1 MGKGASEMTHD
12 DTGDG
17 QTRESYE
24 AKLTSSG
31 INGNTEGN
39 DEAKTE
45 EIKAG
50 IEQTRNEMSHTI
62 DAIQGKL
69 NPQNIVE
76 QAKGS
81 VREATIGRVEDM
93 VNNATYTAKGASSS
107 LMDTIKQNPLQAA
120 VAGLSLGWLIM
131 KSRSSSGNQSNYRY
145 DNIRGN
151 YTQGYG
157 QGLDYNYNYEAQNK
171 GRYNYESQNRG
182 DGIGQTVGRAGEKVG
197 DVAGQVGQKAGDVVG
212 QVGEKAGDVVG
223 GVQDK
228 AGDIAWQ
235 AQHQAQRAQGQFE
248 RMLRENPLAVG
259 AAAVVLGA
267 AIGLAVPE
275 TEQEHKLM
283 GEARD
288 NVMDRAKEVAGDAMD
303 KVKSVTGEVQQ
314 TVKEEAQRQG
324 ITQS

>member
-1 MGKGASEMTHD
+1 MAAMSAS
-12 DTGDG
+12 TGD
-17 QTRESYE
+17 EE
-24 AKLTSSG
+24 AA
-31 INGNTEGN
+31 N
-39 DEAKTE
+39 TE

-50 IEQTRNEMSHTI
+50 IEQTRTEMSQTI

-76 QAKGS
+76 QAKES

-93 VNNATYTAKGASSS
+93 VNNATYTARGASSS
-107 LMDTIKQNPLQAA
+107 FMDTVKQNPLQAA

-131 KSRSSSGNQSNYRY
+131 KSRSGSSGNQQWSGNRY

-151 YTQGYG
+151 YTHGYDSGYG
-157 QGLDYNYNYEAQNK
+157 TGYDYNYNYEAQN
-171 GRYNYESQNRG
+171 RG
-182 DGIGQTVGRAGEKVG
+182 DGGIGQTVGRAGEKVG

-212 QVGEKAGDVVG
+212 QVGEKAGDVVEN
-223 GVQDK
+223 VQNR

-235 AQHQAQRAQGQFE
+235 AQYRAQRAQGQLE

-259 AAAVVLGA
+259 AAAIVLGA

-283 GEARD
+283 GQARD
-288 NVMDRAKEVAGDAMD
+288 NVMDKAKEAAGDTMD
-303 KVKSVTGEVQQ
+303 KVKRVAGEVQE
-314 TVKEEAQRQG
+314 TVKEEAERQG